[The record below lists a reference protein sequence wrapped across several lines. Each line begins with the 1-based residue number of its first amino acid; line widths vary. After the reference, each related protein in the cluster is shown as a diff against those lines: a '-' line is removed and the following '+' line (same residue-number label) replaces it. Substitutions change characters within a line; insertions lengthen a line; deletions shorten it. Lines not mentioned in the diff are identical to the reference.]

1 MSGRSRAADKKS
13 DRLAHVVPPLFK
25 VRPSP
30 RSTGSEHQ
38 VEQHACAGHRIVKKQ
53 FSALDFLA
61 NAQTPGYDRLV
72 TNFQSTQPNGVK
84 ATVRPSGTP
93 TAPGESN
100 VDLADEAVSMI
111 ETSVAYK
118 ANASVF
124 EAGADMWEALSTMVR
139 DHDGEKKV
147 VLAGKEPVERLLR
160 YATTACDNIR
170 RGADQ
175 TEFGKRLARCDDDR
189 LKSILIALCLRTP
202 TTAFDVLDDGFF
214 MLVHAMPR
222 VSTSVDIQ
230 LYRMLLYDACTKKR
244 KIIPS

>member
-1 MSGRSRAADKKS
+1 MKTIAILVMVMSSISGVMNTALSGMLAQQQRAA
-13 DRLAHVVPPLFK
+13 ATANNV
-25 VRPSP
+25 
-30 RSTGSEHQ
+30 
-38 VEQHACAGHRIVKKQ
+38 
-53 FSALDFLA
+53 A

-139 DHDGEKKV
+139 DHDG
-147 VLAGKEPVERLLR
+147 
-160 YATTACDNIR
+160 
-170 RGADQ
+170 DQ
-175 TEFGKRLARCDDDR
+175 
-189 LKSILIALCLRTP
+189 S
-202 TTAFDVLDDGFF
+202 
-214 MLVHAMPR
+214 
-222 VSTSVDIQ
+222 
-230 LYRMLLYDACTKKR
+230 
-244 KIIPS
+244 